1 MINRQEVI
9 ANILTRATIS
19 FPEHTPSRVCSRNGA
34 GHANETCANLN
45 YAVKRFVYILKCYI
59 FKYDALSEYLTL
71 FWFAVLLSEYEIC
84 LGRIQNFGNVYIQR
98 SSHCYDGGGLDF
110 HFRILLLTKY

>member
-9 ANILTRATIS
+9 ANVLTRVTIS

-84 LGRIQNFGNVYIQR
+84 LGRIQNFGNVP
-98 SSHCYDGGGLDF
+98 L
-110 HFRILLLTKY
+110 